1 MSKLFVITV
10 RIQVDSRPPAKERQ
24 STIDRAQAAVVL
36 EFFASL
42 LLRPAQNRAQ
52 QGQEFDAFGITP
64 ELCLRRRPDL
74 CNILGNHYWT
84 VSGYKDRLGM
94 LCGKRLSCLGGARL
108 KDDWGSLGA
117 RLTQMWTG
125 DVEVFALVVDF
136 PHTAGIGVDSALTI
150 EDNSIVSPG
159 RLPQFVGYSHIFLG
173 NGISV
178 VMLVLLEKASGL
190 GMEPTCGC
198 WAWPRFRAAESR

>member
-159 RLPQFVGYSHIFLG
+159 RLPQFSRKVTLAPC
-173 NGISV
+173 
-178 VMLVLLEKASGL
+178 ASAHRGL
-190 GMEPTCGC
+190 HTVPWTNDPPSIADEPNDM
-198 WAWPRFRAAESR
+198 AAHRSS